1 MPSGGARSHSGPPP
15 DPNSRTSERRGY
27 TLTALPN
34 EGYAGVVPDIA
45 DHLIAPTP
53 RHERVWAG
61 LWTTP
66 QACAWSVEQWRVPV
80 VADLVK
86 YIVRLDDPEAPASFA
101 TSVRQLRDDLGLSS
115 QGLRL
120 NGWAIA
126 VDEVA
131 KKAAE
136 KPDDTKPA
144 SKSSRNRMQVV
155 KNDGA

>member
-1 MPSGGARSHSGPPP
+1 MASGGARSRSGPPRDP
-15 DPNSRTSERRGY
+15 DSRTSERRGY
-27 TLTALPN
+27 TLTALPS
-34 EGYAGVVPDIA
+34 EGYDGEVPELS
-45 DHLIAPTP
+45 DHLISSTP
-53 RHERVWAG
+53 RHEAVWAD

-66 QACAWSVEQWRVPV
+66 QACAWSVERWRIPV

-101 TSVRQLRDDLGLSS
+101 TSVRQLREDLGLSS

-120 NGWAIA
+120 NGWAIS
-126 VDEVA
+126 VDEIA

-136 KPDDTKPA
+136 KSAASPPKP
-144 SKSSRNRMQVV
+144 SSRDRMQVV

>member
-1 MPSGGARSHSGPPP
+1 MASGGARSHSGPPP
-15 DPNSRTSERRGY
+15 DPESRTSERRGY

-34 EGYAGVVPDIA
+34 EGYAGEAPDVA

-53 RHERVWAG
+53 RHEKVWAD

-66 QACAWSVEQWRVPV
+66 QACAWSVERWRIPV

-136 KPDDTKPA
+136 KSSPSTPR
-144 SKSSRNRMQVV
+144 SSSRSRMQSV
-155 KNDGA
+155 KTDGA